1 MDSNYYSLIEEL
13 VRSLKRMIRKSDHPD
28 KYTLLDLLD
37 GVLAVKD
44 DGQDR
49 YAEGSA
55 IDYLLKILRRL
66 L

>member
-1 MDSNYYSLIEEL
+1 MSSNYYSMCVEL
-13 VRSLKRMIRKSDHPD
+13 VRLLKRMIRKSDHPD

-37 GVLAVKD
+37 GLLTVKD

-55 IDYLLKILRRL
+55 IDLLLRVLRRL
-66 L
+66 V